1 MKDLNACLASLNL
14 GLPDDVRRLKEAG
27 YYTEAIACIDT
38 YLAED
43 WTKTQNQPVQP
54 AGPLPENPT
63 PRGVDAMQDALLA
76 QREILRR
83 LPLDYTVPEA
93 QALELL
99 AKWGDLTEKYDCTM
113 AQLVIAMTARMI
125 PGLHVLCGA
134 RKPEQVLD
142 NAGAM
147 HIKLDGADAV
157 RMKWDVDAIS

>member
-1 MKDLNACLASLNL
+1 MKNLNACLASLNL

-63 PRGVDAMQDALLA
+63 PRGVDAMRDALLA

-83 LPLDYTVPEA
+83 LPLDYTVSEA

>member
-1 MKDLNACLASLNL
+1 MKNLNACLASLNL

-63 PRGVDAMQDALLA
+63 PRGVDAMRDALLA

-93 QALELL
+93 QALEMLQSLVRGFTPEEFRAILFRQKYRIIKYPASRMRLL
-99 AKWGDLTEKYDCTM
+99 
-113 AQLVIAMTARMI
+113 IAAYSSLLPDFSKKKMVAIINM
-125 PGLHVLCGA
+125 
-134 RKPEQVLD
+134 
-142 NAGAM
+142 
-147 HIKLDGADAV
+147 DG
-157 RMKWDVDAIS
+157 II